1 MSALLNATDNELIK
15 LFRSGNDSA
24 LEVLVQKY
32 KDRIFSSLYYLSK
45 DRELAEDLFQEV
57 FIKIID
63 TVRSDR
69 YNDEGK
75 FLPWALRIS
84 HNLYIDYFR
93 KYSKHRIIN
102 CGDNTQFEHVTPLI
116 PSADSK
122 IMKLQ
127 TYEKL
132 NKMLDKLPEEQ
143 REVVVLRHFGELS
156 FKEIAELTKTSL
168 NTCLGR
174 MRYALINLRKEMVE
188 HNITL

>member
-1 MSALLNATDNELIK
+1 MRALLNATDNELIK

-24 LEVLVQKY
+24 LEVLVNKY

-75 FLPWALRIS
+75 FLPWALRIA

-102 CGDNTQFEHVTPLI
+102 CGDNTQFENVTPLT
-116 PSADSK
+116 PGSDSRIIK
-122 IMKLQ
+122 MQ